1 MTLFYQENLANSNE
15 FLFLPIRVLW
25 LVSLGLKYSAFT
37 CTPCPQLKFHRYDT
51 RDIRVLRIWQRRRQW
66 KRCWKI
72 GSYETF
78 SLLYQV
84 THLFESRKVRLE
96 LKSGDS
102 VRVQREMLKF
112 IALPFLFSSQLKTWS
127 FHVGS
132 KKSNVISFIIL
143 LSGEGLTF
151 FNKNNHVSFSDEIPT
166 KTSNLV
172 LII

>member
-1 MTLFYQENLANSNE
+1 MTFFYQENLANTNE

-25 LVSLGLKYSAFT
+25 LVSLGLKYSVFT
-37 CTPCPQLKFHRYDT
+37 CTPCPQLKFHRYDM
-51 RDIRVLRIWQRRRQW
+51 RDIRVLRIWQRQRQW

-84 THLFESRKVRLE
+84 THLFDSRKVRLG
-96 LKSGDS
+96 LKRGDS
-102 VRVQREMLKF
+102 VRVQREMLTF
-112 IALPFLFSSQLKTWS
+112 IALPFPFSSQLKNWS
-127 FHVGS
+127 FHVGR

-143 LSGEGLTF
+143 WPGEGLIF
-151 FNKNNHVSFSDEIPT
+151 FSKNNHVNFCDEIPT

>member
-1 MTLFYQENLANSNE
+1 MTLLYQENLANSNE

-25 LVSLGLKYSAFT
+25 LVSLGLKYSVFT

-72 GSYETF
+72 GSYEAF
-78 SLLYQV
+78 SPLYQV

-96 LKSGDS
+96 LKRGDS
-102 VRVQREMLKF
+102 VWVQREMVITLLF
-112 IALPFLFSSQLKTWS
+112 PFSSQLKTWS

-143 LSGEGLTF
+143 WPGEGLIF
-151 FNKNNHVSFSDEIPT
+151 FNKNNRVSFSDEMHT